1 MLQSHETEKKRGRM
15 PSECRS
21 EEEQQ
26 REEGRRSSVRVL
38 KVGSERP
45 LKRR

>member
-1 MLQSHETEKKRGRM
+1 MLQSHETEKKRGRK

-21 EEEQQ
+21 EEERQ
-26 REEGRRSSVRVL
+26 REEERRSCVRFL